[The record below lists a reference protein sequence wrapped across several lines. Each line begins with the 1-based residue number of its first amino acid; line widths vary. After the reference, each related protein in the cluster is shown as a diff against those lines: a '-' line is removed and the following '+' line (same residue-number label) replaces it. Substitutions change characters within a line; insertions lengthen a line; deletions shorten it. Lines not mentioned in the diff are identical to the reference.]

1 MSAMA
6 QKQKVKAEELL
17 AEAAKTLVKKSWFGS
32 NKERNAEDAV
42 ELYMQA
48 ANAYKVGGMSQEA
61 GETYCKAG
69 ELHRDVLKNEGEA
82 AKAYSQAGQCYKKSS
97 AVDAVQAFQ
106 SAASL
111 LTDAGRLTQAAKI
124 YKECAELFE
133 NEEVGEQD
141 GKSAIV
147 MAIELYERA
156 AELFEMDQGN
166 SQSSQCQ
173 AKVAELCSA
182 ALDPPD
188 LTRAAQIY
196 DALGRKCLD
205 SNLLKFN
212 AKVYFLQA
220 VLCHLGNSDA
230 IGANQ
235 ALSRYESLDY
245 TLADSREGKFARSLI
260 ECVEGY
266 DGEGFGAACQDYD
279 RISKLD
285 PWKTS
290 ILVRVKRSIQDEA
303 GGGEDEDDEFD
314 LT

>member
-1 MSAMA
+1 
-6 QKQKVKAEELL
+6 VKI
-17 AEAAKTLVKKSWFGS
+17 TVSFI
-32 NKERNAEDAV
+32 
-42 ELYMQA
+42 
-48 ANAYKVGGMSQEA
+48 
-61 GETYCKAG
+61 
-69 ELHRDVLKNEGEA
+69 
-82 AKAYSQAGQCYKKSS
+82 YSFIRSSHFLSHTGQCYKKSS

-111 LTDAGRLTQAAKI
+111 LTDAGRLTQAAKT

-133 NEEVGEQD
+133 NKEIAEQD
-141 GKSAIV
+141 GKSAVV

-156 AELFEMDQGN
+156 AELFSMDQGN
-166 SQSSQCQ
+166 SQASQCQ

-188 LTRAAQIY
+188 LIRAAQLY
-196 DALGRKCLD
+196 DELGRKCLD

-212 AKVYFLQA
+212 AKGYFLQA
-220 VLCHLGNSDA
+220 ILCHLGNNDA
-230 IGANQ
+230 IGASQ
-235 ALSRYESLDY
+235 AMSRYESLDY
-245 TLADSREGKFARSLI
+245 TLGDSREGKFARNLI
-260 ECVEGY
+260 ECVEGF
-266 DGEGFGAACQDYD
+266 DVEGFGTACFEYD

-303 GGGEDEDDEFD
+303 GGGGGDDEDDVD

>member
-1 MSAMA
+1 MA
-6 QKQKVKAEELL
+6 QFLSL
-17 AEAAKTLVKKSWFGS
+17 TSSSLGS
-32 NKERNAEDAV
+32 SR
-42 ELYMQA
+42 
-48 ANAYKVGGMSQEA
+48 S
-61 GETYCKAG
+61 
-69 ELHRDVLKNEGEA
+69 
-82 AKAYSQAGQCYKKSS
+82 SGQCYKKGS

-124 YKECAELFE
+124 FKECAELFE
-133 NEEVGEQD
+133 NEEVAEQD
-141 GKSAIV
+141 GKSAVV

-166 SQSSQCQ
+166 SQASQCQ

-196 DALGRKCLD
+196 DGLGRKCLD

-212 AKVYFLQA
+212 AKGYFLQA
-220 VLCHLGNSDA
+220 VLCHLGNNDA
-230 IGANQ
+230 IGASQ
-235 ALSRYESLDY
+235 ALSRYESVDY

-260 ECVEGY
+260 DCVEGF
-266 DGEGFGAACQDYD
+266 DVEGFGTACFEYD

-290 ILVRVKRSIQDEA
+290 ILVRVKRSIQDDA
-303 GGGEDEDDEFD
+303 GGEDEDDVD